1 MAKIAVR
8 VQGAAQSYEPLPAD
22 TYLMRI
28 RAAEVVES
36 TFKDKSGETQL
47 QLKLTW
53 EVARLSQEQEE
64 AGVDA
69 DRWVSQWIG
78 WYYGETKS
86 GPSRLKKLID
96 GLQAQGFL
104 AEFDPENGAEI
115 DTDWFLGIEQRVLL
129 DIKGSYNQVVGV
141 SAPRKKA
148 APKPAP
154 APAKPAPAKPAPKPA
169 ADDEELFEDDDGVAP
184 F

>member
-8 VQGAAQSYEPLPAD
+8 VQGAASNYEPLPAD

-36 TFKDKSGETQL
+36 TFKDKGGDAQL

-53 EVARLSQEQEE
+53 EIARLSQEQEE

-78 WYYGETKS
+78 WYYGDTKQ

-96 GLQAQGFL
+96 GFQAQGYL
-104 AEFDPENGAEI
+104 AEFDPETAEI

-148 APKPAP
+148 AAKPAP
-154 APAKPAPAKPAPKPA
+154 APAKPAPKPVAPPS
-169 ADDEELFEDDDGVAP
+169 DDELFEDGDDGVAP

>member
-8 VQGAAQSYEPLPAD
+8 LQGAASNYEPLPAD

-36 TFKDKSGETQL
+36 TFKDKSGDAQL

-53 EVARLSQEQEE
+53 EVARLSAEQEE

-69 DRWVSQWIG
+69 SRWVSQWIG
-78 WYYGETKS
+78 WYYGDTKQ

-104 AEFDPENGAEI
+104 GEFDPENGEI

-129 DIKGSYNQVVGV
+129 DIKGTYNQVVGV

-154 APAKPAPAKPAPKPA
+154 APAKPAPKVASKPA
-169 ADDEELFEDDDGVAP
+169 DDELFEDDDGVAP

>member
-1 MAKIAVR
+1 MAKVQVR

-47 QLKLTW
+47 QLRLTW

-69 DRWVSQWIG
+69 SRWVSQWIG

-96 GLQAQGFL
+96 GLQVQGFL
-104 AEFDPENGAEI
+104 QEFDSENGAEI
-115 DTDWFLGIEQRVLL
+115 DTDWFVGIEQRVLL
-129 DIKGSYNQVVGV
+129 DIKGTYNQVVGV

-154 APAKPAPAKPAPKPA
+154 APAKPAPKAAPKPA
-169 ADDEELFEDDDGVAP
+169 EDDELFEDGDDGVAP

>member
-1 MAKIAVR
+1 MAKVQVR
-8 VQGAAQSYEPLPAD
+8 VQGAATNYEPLPAD

-36 TFKDKSGETQL
+36 TFKDKNNETQL

-53 EVARLSQEQEE
+53 EVARLSAEQEE

-69 DRWVSQWIG
+69 SRWVSQWIG
-78 WYYGETKS
+78 WYYGETKQ

-104 AEFDPENGAEI
+104 EDFDPENGAEI
-115 DTDWFLGIEQRVLL
+115 DTDWFVGIEQRVLL
-129 DIKGSYNQVVGV
+129 DIKGAYNQVVGV

-148 APKPAP
+148 APKPAT
-154 APAKPAPAKPAPKPA
+154 PAKPAPKAAPKPA
-169 ADDEELFEDDDGVAP
+169 ADEELFEDSDDVAP